1 MKTMH
6 SKCTDEVIM
15 KRKIIISV
23 MAFAMMI
30 CLGNTAYASGTPT
43 VQFTSD
49 NSLSYT
55 NQSAINN
62 VFQGML
68 PGVTEN
74 LDITLQ
80 NNNSKTASYYIAA
93 KDIEALTMNTESAK
107 TGAYDVV
114 VKVGSTTIY
123 NSTVGGNY
131 SDEFGIQNT
140 GGLEELDA
148 LQDWVYL
155 GTLSPGQTAGL
166 RFALTMDGV
175 SNGDAYQES
184 AGSIDFNFA
193 VAYNEAPGST
203 TYNNVVYSKGAAK
216 KNIVTTIQ
224 DVFVPLASGITAV
237 KTGDP
242 AAIGTL
248 TILGLIG
255 FFGLFFTRRK
265 KNTEVSK

>member
-1 MKTMH
+1 MRK
-6 SKCTDEVIM
+6 
-15 KRKIIISV
+15 KIIMSV
-23 MAFAMMI
+23 MAVTMML
-30 CLGNTAYASGTPT
+30 CFGATAQASGTPT

-49 NSLSYT
+49 NNLSYT
-55 NQSAINN
+55 NQSAISN
-62 VFQGML
+62 VFHGML

-80 NNNSKTASYYIAA
+80 NSNSNTASYYIAA
-93 KDIEALTMNTESAK
+93 KDIQALTTNTESAK

-114 VKVGSTTIY
+114 VTVGTTQIY
-123 NSTVGGNY
+123 NSTVGGNFTIGDGY
-131 SDEFGIQNT
+131 QST

-155 GTLSPGQTAGL
+155 ATLSPGQSTNL

-184 AGSIDFNFA
+184 SGSIDFDFA

-203 TYNNVVYSKGAAK
+203 TTNNIVYSKGAVK
-216 KNIVTTIQ
+216 KNIITTIQ
-224 DVFVPLASGITAV
+224 DVFVPLASGVTAV

-248 TILGLIG
+248 TAIGLVGIS
-255 FFGLFFTRRK
+255 GLLLTRKK
-265 KNTEVSK
+265 KNTEESK

>member
-1 MKTMH
+1 
-6 SKCTDEVIM
+6 M

-49 NSLSYT
+49 NNLSYT
-55 NQSAINN
+55 NQSGITS

-114 VKVGSTTIY
+114 VTVGTTQIY
-123 NSTVGGNY
+123 NSTIGGDFT
-131 SDEFGIQNT
+131 DEDGYQNT

-155 GTLSPGQTAGL
+155 VTLSSGQTADL

-203 TYNNVVYSKGAAK
+203 TYNNIVYTKGAAK
-216 KNIVTTIQ
+216 KNIITTIQ
-224 DVFVPLASGITAV
+224 DVFVPLASGVAAV

-242 AAIGTL
+242 AALGVLTAMGVIGFT
-248 TILGLIG
+248 GLI
-255 FFGLFFTRRK
+255 LTRKK
-265 KNTEVSK
+265 KNTEESK